1 MHQILALI
9 LDNDL
14 LNLIKRRY
22 TDSQTSDT
30 ASNFSSGFYSHRCG
44 IVLLMQLIAVGLS
57 SSGIY

>member
-44 IVLLMQLIAVGLS
+44 IVLLMQLIAV
-57 SSGIY
+57 